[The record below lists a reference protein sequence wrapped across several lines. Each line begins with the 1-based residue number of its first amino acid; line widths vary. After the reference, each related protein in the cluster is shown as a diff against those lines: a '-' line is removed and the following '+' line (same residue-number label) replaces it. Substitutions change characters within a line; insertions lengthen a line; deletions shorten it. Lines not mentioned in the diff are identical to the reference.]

1 VKRKYFYAPVDLR
14 RDGFIEADV
23 IRWKEGIYERKGP
36 RQGCVV
42 RIGDRLVT
50 AEVLGEVDEEG
61 WVYLLIRSSE
71 ILKLKDGKKPH
82 MWMLKKES
90 ETKRKSSTLQCG
102 NLERMLW
109 SEESARDVI
118 ASQFI
123 GNRKRQKRLRNGD
136 SEER

>member
-1 VKRKYFYAPVDLR
+1 MDLR

-82 MWMLKKES
+82 MWMLKRRARQRERAAHCNVAIWS
-90 ETKRKSSTLQCG
+90 GCCGAKSRRGT
-102 NLERMLW
+102 
-109 SEESARDVI
+109 
-118 ASQFI
+118 
-123 GNRKRQKRLRNGD
+123 
-136 SEER
+136 

>member
-1 VKRKYFYAPVDLR
+1 MLQWIPV
-14 RDGFIEADV
+14 GMVIEADV

-36 RQGCVV
+36 RQGRVV

-50 AEVLGEVDEEG
+50 AEVLGEADEEG
-61 WVYLLIRSSE
+61 WFYLLIKSSE
-71 ILKLKDGKKPH
+71 IVKLKDEKKPH

-102 NLERMLW
+102 NLEWMLW

-123 GNRKRQKRLRNGD
+123 GNGNRQKRLRNGD
-136 SEER
+136 SQER

>member
-1 VKRKYFYAPVDLR
+1 MDPR

-36 RQGCVV
+36 RQGRVV

-50 AEVLGEVDEEG
+50 AEVLGEADEEG
-61 WVYLLIRSSE
+61 WVCLLIRSSE
-71 ILKLKDGKKPH
+71 ILKLKDRKKPH